1 MIKEKWNQGWKVSKA
16 GESPMMAAVSG
27 GAAEASLITLPHDAM
42 IHEQRTPSTKNQHQT
57 GFYPGGAYTYTKV
70 FDAPLEWKDRTVRLE
85 FEGVYMNAMVYI
97 NGDYAGGHPY
107 GYTNFYIC
115 ADDFLKYGESNEIRV
130 IANNSAEE
138 NSRWYSGS
146 GIYRNVNIMIGHPL
160 HIKEDGVRIST
171 PEVTDDTAV
180 VQVETCLEN
189 ISTGKHRV
197 ILETKLFDAHGQV
210 AAVNRMPVTIFGR
223 ETTTCRQ
230 RIVVDDPLLWS
241 CETPN
246 LYTCSVRL
254 VDAPKVVIGEQVV
267 DTFTEHFGIRTLSLD
282 SRHGL
287 RINGREVKLRGACI
301 HHDNGI
307 IGACTLEKAELRR
320 CRQLKAAGFNCIR
333 SSHHPLSRAMVEA
346 CDQEGMLVLDELS
359 DCWTRSKNNND
370 YAQNFPKDWEFDAE
384 QLVAKDFN
392 HPSVIMYI
400 TGNEI
405 QEAGTAKGAQ
415 LNRRIT
421 EKFHALDHT
430 RYVTVAINGLLA
442 AMDRMGEIMCSI
454 MGITM
459 EEMMQMQ
466 AAQMAAAQAE
476 ASPDASSPQP
486 DKAPAEKACS
496 DEQPQPA
503 SSEPA
508 STAGSDEA
516 NGMTDLMLGPMAD
529 AFAANEIMTDILE
542 EFSCV
547 TDLVGYNYLTA
558 RHEIEHDMYPDRV
571 ILGTETLPAD
581 IVRLWKIVG
590 ENPHVIGDMTWTGYD
605 YLGEA
610 GSGVFY
616 YDGRQGFMP
625 NWPISVAYM
634 GDIDITGYR
643 RPMSYFREIV
653 YGLRKAPYIAVER
666 LNHYGQTPAKTAWMW
681 KDEIA
686 SWTWSGYEGK
696 PAIINVYS
704 NADEVELFINDKSLG
719 RKPAGEAA
727 GYMATFETVYEP
739 GCLRAV
745 SYGPDGACDTC
756 ELVTASEP
764 AVLDV
769 EAESTV
775 LAADGADLAYMTV
788 RLADDSGNVNRQAV
802 KTVSVRVEGAGTLQ
816 GFGSADP
823 ATENHYD
830 NKTWETYDGQ
840 LLAVVRAGSAPG
852 TIRVIFSSDGLPEK
866 CIELEVK

>member
-1 MIKEKWNQGWKVSKA
+1 MIKEKWNRGWTVSKV
-16 GESPMMAAVSG
+16 GESPMMAAVG
-27 GAAEASLITLPHDAM
+27 GNGAAQALITLPHDAM
-42 IHEQRTPSTKNQHQT
+42 IHERRTPDTKNQHQT

-70 FDAPLEWKDRTVRLE
+70 FDVPMEWQDRTVRLE

-97 NGDYAGGHPY
+97 NGDYAGGHPF

-146 GIYRNVNIMIGHPL
+146 GIYRNVNITVGDRL

-171 PEVTDDTAV
+171 PEVSGDTAV
-180 VQVETCLEN
+180 VQVEICLEN
-189 ISTGKHRV
+189 SGAKRHRV
-197 ILETKLFDAHGQV
+197 LLETKLLDESGHT
-210 AAVNRMPVTIFGR
+210 AAINRMPVTVFGH

-230 RIVVDDPLLWS
+230 RIVVDAPMLWS
-241 CETPN
+241 CEAPH
-246 LYTCSVRL
+246 LYTCSVQLLETPVKGEARET
-254 VDAPKVVIGEQVV
+254 VIDEFM
-267 DTFTEHFGIRTLSLD
+267 DSFGIRTLFLD

-287 RINGREVKLRGACI
+287 RINGQEVKLRGACI

-333 SSHHPLSRAMVEA
+333 SSHHPLSRAMLDA
-346 CDQEGMLVLDELS
+346 CDREGMLVLDELS

-370 YAQNFPKDWEFDAE
+370 YAQDFPDHWEFDAA

-466 AAQMAAAQAE
+466 AAQMAAAQAPE
-476 ASPDASSPQP
+476 GSS
-486 DKAPAEKACS
+486 
-496 DEQPQPA
+496 
-503 SSEPA
+503 
-508 STAGSDEA
+508 AGSDEA

-542 EFSCV
+542 EFACV

-558 RHEIEHDMYPDRV
+558 RHEMEHDMYPDRV

-581 IVRLWKIVG
+581 IVRLWKIVR

-616 YDGRQGFMP
+616 YDGRHGFMP

-634 GDIDITGYR
+634 GDMDITGYR

-666 LNHYGQTPAKTAWMW
+666 LDHYGQTPAKTAWMW
-681 KDEIA
+681 KDEIE
-686 SWTWSGYEGK
+686 SWTWSGYEGR
-696 PAIINVYS
+696 PAVINVYS
-704 NADEVELFINDKSLG
+704 CADEVELFVNDKSLG

-727 GYMATFETVYEP
+727 GYMASYETVYEP

-745 SYGPDGACDTC
+745 SYGADDTC
-756 ELVTASEP
+756 DICELATAMTP
-764 AVLDV
+764 VCLDV
-769 EAESTV
+769 EAESTE
-775 LAADGADLAYMTV
+775 LAADGADLAYMTI
-788 RLADDSGNVNRQAV
+788 RLTDARGNVNRQAV
-802 KTVSVRVEGAGTLQ
+802 REVSVRVEGPGELQ

-823 ATENHYD
+823 STNNHYD
-830 NKTWETYDGQ
+830 NTAWETYDGQ
-840 LLAVVRAGSAPG
+840 LLAVVRSGFEQG
-852 TIRVIFSSDGLPEK
+852 TIRVSFTAQGLPEAV
-866 CIELEVK
+866 IELEVK